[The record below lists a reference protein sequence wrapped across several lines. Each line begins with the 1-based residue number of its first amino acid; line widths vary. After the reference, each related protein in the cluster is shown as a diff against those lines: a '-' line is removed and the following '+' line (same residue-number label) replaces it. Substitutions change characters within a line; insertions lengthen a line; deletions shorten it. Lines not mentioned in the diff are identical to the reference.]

1 MGFGRELLTRILIR
15 AMTLKGRLDLRDMH
29 RNAEKARKVN
39 DQLLFKILKK
49 NQNCL
54 YGRQNHFDQIHTVE
68 DFRRL
73 VPMTTFS
80 DYAPYIERMVQ
91 NDEKGLIT
99 SLPLVGY
106 AQSSG
111 STGKR
116 KYIPLT
122 APEVKVYTKY
132 TVTRMLAATDR
143 YYRQKTGKGF
153 RPGRGLFD
161 GPTLEERLPNG
172 LPCSNIADVAAL
184 RLGFLYPYI
193 IGIPFRKLFTP
204 AQIDFQYINSRFAF
218 EDPNTLYMFG
228 VFIKT
233 FTELVHYWEVNWR
246 TIVDDIEHG
255 TISDLAHATPET
267 KEKLMTVI
275 KPNPQRAAE
284 LRREFEK
291 GFDNTL
297 LRRLWPHFAVACY
310 IGTSSFTPF
319 TKIARKTTGDIP
331 LDFSIYGASEG
342 LFAAVDELES
352 QEQLML
358 PDSCYYEFI
367 PQDDESKILSID
379 QLEVGK
385 DYEVVITNQA
395 GLYRY
400 RFGDVIRVTGYRGQ
414 CPYIR
419 FGYRKGQ
426 LLNVTGEKTS
436 EEHMAAVVKKI
447 GQAAGCALS
456 NWAVAV
462 DLDAHPCRY
471 VLLVENDK
479 GLDLREYTDLAEEAL
494 RQANIRY
501 QIYAGIWIGPLR
513 IVNQR
518 PGTHQAWNEAQVT
531 KGVSAS
537 QVKPVRILDT
547 PEKEAFFL
555 SRLVDQETFG
565 NLLEGENT

>member
-1 MGFGRELLTRILIR
+1 MGIARDFFTRVLIR

-29 RNAEKARKVN
+29 RNAERARQVN
-39 DQLLFKILKK
+39 DRLLFRILKK
-49 NQNCL
+49 NKTSV
-54 YGRQNHFDQIHTVE
+54 YGRRHHFDRIRTVE
-68 DFRRL
+68 DYRRL
-73 VPMTTFS
+73 VPMTTFE
-80 DYAPYIERMVQ
+80 DYVPYIDRMVHH
-91 NDEKGLIT
+91 DETGLIT
-99 SLPLVGY
+99 CLPLVGY
-106 AQSSG
+106 AQTSG

-122 APEVKVYTKY
+122 RPEIKVYTKY
-132 TVTRMLAATDR
+132 TVTRMLAAADR

-204 AQIDFQYINSRFAF
+204 QEIDFQYINSRFAF
-218 EDPNTLYMFG
+218 EDPNTLYIFG

-233 FTELVHYWEVNWR
+233 FTELVHYWQENWR
-246 TIVDDIEHG
+246 TIVDDIQFG
-255 TISDLAHATPET
+255 TLSDLAHATPET
-267 KEKLMTVI
+267 RKKLMPVLR
-275 KPNPQRAAE
+275 PNPKRAAQ

-291 GFDNTL
+291 GFDDTL

-310 IGTSSFTPF
+310 IGTSSFAPF
-319 TKIARKTTGDIP
+319 TKIARRTTGDLP

-342 LFAAVDELES
+342 LFAAVDEVES

-358 PDSCYYEFI
+358 PDSCFYEFI
-367 PQDDESKILSID
+367 PQEDESKVLSID
-379 QLEVGK
+379 ELEVGK
-385 DYEVVITNQA
+385 EYEIVITNQA

-400 RFGDVIRVTGYRGQ
+400 RFGDVIRVSGYRGQ

-419 FGYRKGQ
+419 FSYRKGQ
-426 LLNVTGEKTS
+426 LLNLTGEKTT
-436 EEHMAAVVKKI
+436 EEHMAAVIQKI
-447 GQAAGCALS
+447 SRASGCELD

-462 DLDAHPCRY
+462 DLTTHPCRY
-471 VLLVENDK
+471 VLLVENDR
-479 GLDLREYTDLAEEAL
+479 GLDLREYADLAEEAL

-501 QIYAGIWIGPLR
+501 QTYAGIWIGSLR

-555 SRLVDQETFG
+555 SRLADQETFG
-565 NLLEGENT
+565 NLLEQETP